1 MSALSIQPTYPI
13 FTDIDGQPLEAGYVW
28 IGTANLDPQTNPIN
42 VYWDAD
48 LTIAAPQP
56 IRTLAGYPS
65 RNGTP
70 ARLYVNSPTS
80 TSGYSIRVMNRNG
93 SAVYSAPDTT
103 ERYSGIA
110 LGNINASDVAYTPV
124 NDAATNVAAFLDFF
138 IGHGGDGE
146 LTNTRVGEDALSS
159 NTSGTNNTAVG
170 KKAMELNT
178 TGYQNTAVGVD
189 AMFQNSTGHYNTA
202 VGEGSMMENT
212 TGTDNTAIGHSANKF
227 AVSGNFNTALGK
239 AAMHDGANGNSNTAG
254 GYRSNYYADTGSY
267 NVMYGAQSGEYTSSG
282 SNNTFVGYQ
291 AGLANTTSSNNTFV
305 GSNAGEVID
314 TGTGNTIL
322 GKYTGNQG
330 GYDIRNA
337 NNHVV
342 LADGAGNV
350 RALFNQDGQ
359 VRIPSGVCFGTLQAL
374 TGSSTVNETAYY
386 VLMYSLSGTATLTL
400 IPRVGRILKIVN
412 QSAQAVVSASANI
425 QPIGGGALSTAILA
439 ASIGKWVELW
449 CDGTNWNIVAS
460 N

>member
-1 MSALSIQPTYPI
+1 MTALSIQPTYPI
-13 FTDIDGQPLEAGYVW
+13 FTDIDGQPLEDGYVW
-28 IGTANLDPQTNPIN
+28 LGVANLAPIVNPIT
-42 VYWDAD
+42 VYWDAA
-48 LTIAAPQP
+48 LTIPAVQP
-56 IRTLAGYPS
+56 VRTRGGYPINS
-65 RNGTP
+65 GTP
-70 ARLYVNSPTS
+70 ARLYVNSD
-80 TSGYSIRVMNRNG
+80 YSIQVQNRNG
-93 SAVYSAPDTT
+93 SVVYSAPAAT
-103 ERYSGIA
+103 ERYSGVVVSV
-110 LGNINASDVAYTPV
+110 NASDVAYTPV
-124 NDAATNVAAFLDFF
+124 NDVATNVAAFLDFF

-146 LTNTRVGEDALSS
+146 LTNTRVGEDALRI

-189 AMFQNSTGHYNTA
+189 AMFQNDTGHYNTA

-227 AVSGNFNTALGK
+227 AVTGSFNTALGK
-239 AAMHDGANGNSNTAG
+239 AAMHDGSNGNSNTAV
-254 GYRSNYYADTGSY
+254 GYRSNYYADTGAA
-267 NVMYGAQSGEYTSSG
+267 NVMVGAQSGEYTNTG

-291 AGLANTTSSNNTFV
+291 TGLANSTSSNNTFV

-342 LADGAGNV
+342 ITDGAGNV

-412 QSAQAVVSASANI
+412 HSSQLIQSASSNI
-425 QPIGGGALSTAILA
+425 AAIVNGALGTQILPGTP
-439 ASIGKWVELW
+439 GKWVELW
-449 CDGTNWNIVAS
+449 CDGTNWNIIAA

>member
-1 MSALSIQPTYPI
+1 MTVNISALAGAGQQFFDNNGIILSGGKLYSYAAGTTTPQTTY
-13 FTDIDGQPLEAGYVW
+13 TSAAGN
-28 IGTANLDPQTNPIN
+28 TAHTNPIILDSAGRVPTGEIWLTAGSN
-42 VYWDAD
+42 YKFVLTTSADVSLVTWDNI
-48 LTIAAPQP
+48 TGI
-56 IRTLAGYPS
+56 
-65 RNGTP
+65 NGT
-70 ARLYVNSPTS
+70 
-80 TSGYSIRVMNRNG
+80 GI
-93 SAVYSAPDTT
+93 TT
-103 ERYSGIA
+103 
-110 LGNINASDVAYTPV
+110 NASSVQYDPV
-124 NDAATNVAAFLDFF
+124 NDASTTVAAFLDFF
-138 IGHGGDGE
+138 IGHGGNGE
-146 LTNTRVGEDALSS
+146 LTNTRVGEDALST
-159 NTSGTNNTAVG
+159 NTTGTNNTAVG

-189 AMFQNSTGHYNTA
+189 AMFQNTTGHYNTS

-212 TGTDNTAIGHSANKF
+212 TGTDNTAIGHSSYKF
-227 AVSGNFNTALGK
+227 STTGSYNTALGK
-239 AAMHDGANGNSNTAG
+239 AAMHDGGSGNSNTAV
-254 GYRSNYYADTGSY
+254 GYRSNYYADTGAA
-267 NVMYGAQSGEYTSSG
+267 NVMVGAQSGEYTNTG
-282 SNNTFVGYQ
+282 SNNTFIGYQ

-314 TGTGNTIL
+314 TGTGNTVI

-359 VRIPSGVCFGTLQAL
+359 MRIPSGVCFGTLQAL

-400 IPRVGRILKIVN
+400 VPRVGRILKIVN
-412 QSAQAVVSASANI
+412 HSSELIQSASSNI
-425 QPIGGGALSTAILA
+425 AAIVNGALGTQILPGTP
-439 ASIGKWVELW
+439 GKWVELW
-449 CDGTNWNIVAS
+449 CDGTNWNIIAA